1 MQKKKNFFILFSSR
15 SQRGYEKSDYRTTN
29 HEQVIKLY
37 HFIFKFLQK
46 KNNNRNDRMQMN
58 MVEINHR
65 KIVSIKIL
73 NQNSINKIQKNRK
86 LLQIRN
92 RIMKNH

>member
-1 MQKKKNFFILFSSR
+1 
-15 SQRGYEKSDYRTTN
+15 
-29 HEQVIKLY
+29 
-37 HFIFKFLQK
+37 
-46 KNNNRNDRMQMN
+46 MQMS

-65 KIVSIKIL
+65 KIVNIKIL
-73 NQNSINKIQKNRK
+73 NQNNINKIQKNRK